1 MPQVQKIS
9 KNNTQVINEDKTTTV
24 ILHKT
29 CIVVWD
35 RNSRTIKFNT
45 GGWETTT
52 TVTRMNQA
60 CNEFGLPWRVSRAKG
75 AMSARNY
82 KTEETKEF
90 IGNTLIVS
98 Y

>member
-1 MPQVQKIS
+1 MTQIQRIS
-9 KNNTQVINEDKTTTV
+9 KNNTVVIDNNDVTTV

-29 CIVVWD
+29 PVVVWD
-35 RNSRTIKFNT
+35 RIKRLVTFNT

-75 AMSARNY
+75 IMSARNY
-82 KTEETKEF
+82 KTEQVIEF
-90 IGNTLIVS
+90 VGNTLSVG